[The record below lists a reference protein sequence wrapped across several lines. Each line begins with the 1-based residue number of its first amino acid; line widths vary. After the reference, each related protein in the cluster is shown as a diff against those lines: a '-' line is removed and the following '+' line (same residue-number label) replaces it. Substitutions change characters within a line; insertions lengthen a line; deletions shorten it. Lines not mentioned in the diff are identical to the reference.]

1 MPRVNPK
8 VFIWARE
15 TAGYEP
21 PEAAGKLGLK
31 DTKRQRGVD
40 KLLAM
45 ERGETEPT
53 RAQLLRMS
61 QQYHRPLLLFYLDAV
76 PVKGDRGEDFRT
88 LPANYSVTDDA
99 RVDAIVRDV
108 RTRQDVLRSAL
119 EAEYEDDDEDRR
131 SLEFIGAR
139 AMQGGVAAMV
149 EYLRQV
155 LGFSAADFRR
165 HPGVDEAFA
174 FARARVE
181 SIGVFVVLMGDLG
194 SYHSAVDVNVFRG
207 FALADKTAPFIV
219 INDRDAREAWT
230 FTLLH
235 ELAHLCLGL
244 TGISAQRGDSAVE
257 QFCNNV
263 ATEFLLPDAELA
275 TLAGQQ
281 LRVVGMDSLRAAIEG
296 IAGPRLL
303 SRSLVAYRLLRVG
316 FIHYEQWQ
324 EVSATFRD
332 EWLENRQRERERKRE
347 RDGGPNYYVV
357 RRHRLGAALLSTVS
371 RLLYEKELTTTKAAL
386 VLAIKPAHVAAM
398 MASGEKKNLVA

>member
-1 MPRVNPK
+1 M
-8 VFIWARE
+8 
-15 TAGYEP
+15 
-21 PEAAGKLGLK
+21 
-31 DTKRQRGVD
+31 
-40 KLLAM
+40 
-45 ERGETEPT
+45 
-53 RAQLLRMS
+53 
-61 QQYHRPLLLFYLDAV
+61 
-76 PVKGDRGEDFRT
+76 
-88 LPANYSVTDDA
+88 
-99 RVDAIVRDV
+99 
-108 RTRQDVLRSAL
+108 SAL
-119 EAEYEDDDEDRR
+119 PPYVPREMV
-131 SLEFIGAR
+131 LAR
-139 AMQGGVAAMV
+139 
-149 EYLRQV
+149 L
-155 LGFSAADFRR
+155 
-165 HPGVDEAFA
+165 
-174 FARARVE
+174 ARLFPE
-181 SIGVFVVLMGDLG
+181 G
-194 SYHSAVDVNVFRG
+194 SQFKKFCGTPV
-207 FALADKTAPFIV
+207 ADKTAPFIV

-244 TGISAQRGDSAVE
+244 TGISAQRGNSAIE